1 MTNLEVLNEMPLT
14 MAELKD
20 KLEDIKKRDKE
31 LNERAQKTQD
41 YLNKFVKL
49 KEKEALKLKDE
60 VTNLKIPRLK
70 DKHIIKIID
79 VVPKDMD
86 SLKLIFSAENITIKQ
101 EDLQR
106 ILDTIK

>member
-1 MTNLEVLNEMPLT
+1 MTNLEVLNETPLT
-14 MAELKD
+14 MAELKG

>member
-1 MTNLEVLNEMPLT
+1 

>member
-1 MTNLEVLNEMPLT
+1 
-14 MAELKD
+14 MAELKNNG
-20 KLEDIKKRDKE
+20 EYIKKRDKE
-31 LNERAQKTQD
+31 LNEKTQKTQD

-79 VVPKDMD
+79 VIPKDMD

-106 ILDTIK
+106 ILDAIK

>member
-1 MTNLEVLNEMPLT
+1 MTNLEVLNETPLT

-79 VVPKDMD
+79 IIPKDMD